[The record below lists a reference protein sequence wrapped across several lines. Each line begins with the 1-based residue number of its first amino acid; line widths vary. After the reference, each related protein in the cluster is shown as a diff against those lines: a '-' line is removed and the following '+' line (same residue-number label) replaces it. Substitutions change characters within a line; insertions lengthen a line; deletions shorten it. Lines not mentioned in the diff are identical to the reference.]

1 MEDFKSTEL
10 GVWTV
15 RSTQRTNGELRCQSP
30 SPSSPD
36 ERGAVSPYWCVHVES
51 PLGSPWPQGRNYP
64 ACVCGPPGAGR
75 AQWAGA
81 TRRSLGAVEGRIRK
95 LLEGWRHPLQNW
107 DWM

>member
-36 ERGAVSPYWCVHVES
+36 ERG
-51 PLGSPWPQGRNYP
+51 GSLTLL
-64 ACVCGPPGAGR
+64 VCPC
-75 AQWAGA
+75 
-81 TRRSLGAVEGRIRK
+81 
-95 LLEGWRHPLQNW
+95 
-107 DWM
+107 